1 MKKALIIAI
10 DGPAASGKSTLSQA
24 LAQRL
29 DYLYFDTGA
38 MYRAVTL
45 AALRQGVESHDGPA
59 LEKLARQADIDLRP
73 ASEQD
78 GRLNDVFLNG
88 EDVTWAIRTESVD
101 ANVSPVSV
109 VPGVRQALTEQQRR
123 IAQRGGVV
131 MAGRDIGTVVLPRA
145 DLKIYLDAS
154 PEERAKRRHT
164 ELLARGEDVPYEQ
177 ILHSLQERDKIELEP
192 GSGAAAPGR

>member
-1 MKKALIIAI
+1 MAKMSPGPSAL
-10 DGPAASGKSTLSQA
+10 S
-24 LAQRL
+24 
-29 DYLYFDTGA
+29 
-38 MYRAVTL
+38 
-45 AALRQGVESHDGPA
+45 
-59 LEKLARQADIDLRP
+59 
-73 ASEQD
+73 
-78 GRLNDVFLNG
+78 
-88 EDVTWAIRTESVD
+88 SVD